1 MLVPSRNLVG
11 IQVIG
16 SKRSADDK
24 ERERERERER
34 SVKERFAGLQA
45 LGKWDGNVDCIMCM
59 SIVLCV

>member
-1 MLVPSRNLVG
+1 MG
-11 IQVIG
+11 IQAIG